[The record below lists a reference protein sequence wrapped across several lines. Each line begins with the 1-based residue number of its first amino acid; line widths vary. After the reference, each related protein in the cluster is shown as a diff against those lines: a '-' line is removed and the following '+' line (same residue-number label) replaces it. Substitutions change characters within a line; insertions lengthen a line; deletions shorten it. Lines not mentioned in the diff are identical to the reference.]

1 MTPRAWFR
9 FENSATDSSNV
20 DIHIIDFIGGW
31 EDDWIARNWGY
42 EMGVTAR
49 SFVEQLA
56 QLGDDVKTIRLHL
69 NSLGGD
75 VQGGI
80 NIANA
85 LRDQHSK
92 GRTVET
98 YVDGIAASIASVIAM
113 AGSRVV
119 MADNALMMI
128 HDPWAGVTGNAR
140 DLRKAADVLDTMRDQ
155 QIITTYQWHST
166 KSADELTAMMEA
178 ETWLSADEA
187 IEAGLATEKTQ
198 GLRAAASI
206 SPVNLDRLRVPAKY
220 RDRVSALLK
229 PSNTPIPADAVDVL
243 RICREAECL
252 DLAEALV
259 VEKLPLD
266 QVRTRVSAEKD
277 RRAAAASR
285 EQEIR
290 AICAVE
296 HQDDLADGYVRG
308 QMSPADVRAHLVSI
322 AAKLDGAEID
332 AALGPKD
339 SGGTSWKNVFSRI
352 KGRKAK

>member
-1 MTPRAWFR
+1 
-9 FENSATDSSNV
+9 
-20 DIHIIDFIGGW
+20 
-31 EDDWIARNWGY
+31 
-42 EMGVTAR
+42 
-49 SFVEQLA
+49 
-56 QLGDDVKTIRLHL
+56 
-69 NSLGGD
+69 
-75 VQGGI
+75 
-80 NIANA
+80 
-85 LRDQHSK
+85 
-92 GRTVET
+92 
-98 YVDGIAASIASVIAM
+98 
-113 AGSRVV
+113 
-119 MADNALMMI
+119 
-128 HDPWAGVTGNAR
+128 
-140 DLRKAADVLDTMRDQ
+140 
-155 QIITTYQWHST
+155 
-166 KSADELTAMMEA
+166 
-178 ETWLSADEA
+178 
-187 IEAGLATEKTQ
+187 
-198 GLRAAASI
+198 
-206 SPVNLDRLRVPAKY
+206 VNLDRLRVPAKY